1 MSLGITELIIILV
14 IVLVLFGTTKLKS
27 IGNDLG
33 SAIKGFRTA
42 VSDEK
47 TADAESSE
55 ITELA
60 ETQETKDPG

>member
-1 MSLGITELIIILV
+1 MSLGITELVIILV

>member
-1 MSLGITELIIILV
+1 MPGPWELMIVLALVLV
-14 IVLVLFGTTKLKS
+14 IFGTTKLKS
-27 IGNDLG
+27 IGSDLG

-55 ITELA
+55 NAELA
-60 ETQETKDPG
+60 ATQETKDPG